1 MNVPRKYMIELSR
14 ATAREMDS
22 ACDPRPSNSTRV
34 PISIR
39 ESFTPTMTLW
49 NWARAPGHTLLLLD
63 ATGAYHREILRNFGL
78 KVMSTPLT
86 RLRDPTYT
94 KIVIVTLPEPTP
106 VLEAEQ
112 LQTELRRAG
121 VEPFAWVINASLAA
135 ARPIDPIL
143 VQRAQAE
150 LEQIHKVKERC
161 ANRVVVVPW
170 QTEEPVGPERLRQL
184 ASGSVGLRPGT
195 AR

>member
-1 MNVPRKYMIELSR
+1 MLDAE
-14 ATAREMDS
+14 
-22 ACDPRPSNSTRV
+22 PRPSRLSRH
-34 PISIR
+34 
-39 ESFTPTMTLW
+39 
-49 NWARAPGHTLLLLD
+49 ARAPGHTLLLLD

-121 VEPFAWVINASLAA
+121 VEPFAWVINGSLAA

-184 ASGSVGLRPGT
+184 ASGSVGLRSGS

>member
-1 MNVPRKYMIELSR
+1 
-14 ATAREMDS
+14 
-22 ACDPRPSNSTRV
+22 
-34 PISIR
+34 
-39 ESFTPTMTLW
+39 MTLW

-112 LQTELRRAG
+112 LQAELRRAG

-184 ASGSVGLRPGT
+184 ASGSVGLRPGS

>member
-1 MNVPRKYMIELSR
+1 MPG
-14 ATAREMDS
+14 TA
-22 ACDPRPSNSTRV
+22 
-34 PISIR
+34 
-39 ESFTPTMTLW
+39 
-49 NWARAPGHTLLLLD
+49 APAGFRNND
-63 ATGAYHREILRNFGL
+63 A
-78 KVMSTPLT
+78 MSTPLT

-121 VEPFAWVINASLAA
+121 VEPFAWVINGSLAA

-184 ASGSVGLRPGT
+184 ASGSVGLRSGS